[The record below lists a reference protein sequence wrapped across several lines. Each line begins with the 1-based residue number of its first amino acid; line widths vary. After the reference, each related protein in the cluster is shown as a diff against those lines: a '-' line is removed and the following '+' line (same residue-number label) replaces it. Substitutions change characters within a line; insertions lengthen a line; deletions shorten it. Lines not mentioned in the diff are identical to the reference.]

1 MSAVAHIPAGPS
13 SYEVPSGF
21 MPTELTNHREEGF
34 AFQEAPVSDILQ
46 GRYSDL
52 DPECAALL
60 KNSKERMPWR
70 LYIHQPYT
78 VCIQTRPR
86 P

>member
-1 MSAVAHIPAGPS
+1 
-13 SYEVPSGF
+13 

-34 AFQEAPVSDILQ
+34 TFQEAPVSDILQ

-52 DPECAALL
+52 DPECVALL

-70 LYIHQPYT
+70 LYVHQPYT
-78 VCIQTRPR
+78 VSIPPQLP